1 MPALANE
8 TRSLALELHRVVRDM
23 DPARLRER
31 HMTAMRDRL
40 DGLEAKL
47 RAHLEARR
55 DHRPAVREH
64 LHVIADQLAERV
76 AHEGPQ
82 AQAIGTLRTRLEP
95 AYEALALTLEREA
108 IHLPS
113 LRPTNYARNV
123 LHVFMACFAFSVLV
137 LAWQWRFYVVVPFF
151 ISAVAMEVSRRFSD
165 RANGLLMKL
174 FGPVA
179 HPHEAHRVNSA
190 SWYTL
195 ALLGLA
201 IAGQM
206 EAAAVGVI
214 VLGLG
219 DPMAALVGRRF
230 GTHALVHGRSLEGTL
245 AFIVAGGLAAAGALH
260 LAWPTMSLGL
270 VAAMAGA
277 GVGAGALVELYS
289 VKVDDNLTI
298 PWAAAGASALVA
310 MFLT

>member
-1 MPALANE
+1 
-8 TRSLALELHRVVRDM
+8 
-23 DPARLRER
+23 
-31 HMTAMRDRL
+31 
-40 DGLEAKL
+40 
-47 RAHLEARR
+47 
-55 DHRPAVREH
+55 
-64 LHVIADQLAERV
+64 
-76 AHEGPQ
+76 
-82 AQAIGTLRTRLEP
+82 
-95 AYEALALTLEREA
+95 
-108 IHLPS
+108 
-113 LRPTNYARNV
+113 
-123 LHVFMACFAFSVLV
+123 
-137 LAWQWRFYVVVPFF
+137 
-151 ISAVAMEVSRRFSD
+151 
-165 RANGLLMKL
+165 MKL

-201 IAGQM
+201 VAGQM
-206 EAAAVGVI
+206 EAAAVGVV

-230 GTHALVHGRSLEGTL
+230 GKHALVHGRSLEGTL

-270 VAAMAGA
+270 IAAMAGA
-277 GVGAGALVELYS
+277 GAGAGALVELYS

-310 MFLT
+310 MFLA